1 MAGIFNNISGFNLIL
16 LIMDLPFKVIG
27 KHRSFQVNG
36 DSMPPLKDGS
46 VMIGSY
52 MKSFTEVK
60 DGETYIVLTKDGEIV
75 YKRLYRDPVK
85 SNVFEFHSD
94 NPLYAPYIVQAENIA
109 EIWSFVCSLHMEDFD
124 PKKHNIENVI
134 RFLRSYSVELCK

>member
-85 SNVFEFHSD
+85 VTCLNFI
-94 NPLYAPYIVQAENIA
+94 PII
-109 EIWSFVCSLHMEDFD
+109 
-124 PKKHNIENVI
+124 
-134 RFLRSYSVELCK
+134 LCMLLI